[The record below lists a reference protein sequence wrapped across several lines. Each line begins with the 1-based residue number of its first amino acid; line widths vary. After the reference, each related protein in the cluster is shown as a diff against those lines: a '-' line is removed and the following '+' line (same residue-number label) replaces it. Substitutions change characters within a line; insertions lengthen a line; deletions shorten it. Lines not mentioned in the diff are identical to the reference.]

1 MSKKGNTTA
10 RAILFDFGGT
20 LDDDGLHWPLRFH
33 IAYREAGGELAYRDF
48 EAVFKSTDRDLA
60 ELPRIRT
67 MGQRAAIAATTA
79 LLIERLPDGARVN
92 VIRIIDTLHTAVLA
106 TVERNRPM
114 LERLSARY
122 RLGVVS
128 NFTGNLEPCLVEL
141 GIRPLFHA
149 LADSTLVGATKPDP
163 AIFRVV
169 LDELDVSAEA
179 TWMVGDNP
187 DADIRPATALGMR
200 TIWLAPESR
209 PMPPGLMPTK
219 RVAKLTDIESYLD

>member
-1 MSKKGNTTA
+1 MSKKGSPA
-10 RAILFDFGGT
+10 AKAILFDFGGT
-20 LDDDGLHWPLRFH
+20 LDDDGIHWPLRFH

-60 ELPRIRT
+60 ELPKIRT

-79 LLIERLPDGARVN
+79 LLIERLPDGADVN

-106 TVERNRPM
+106 TVARNRPM
-114 LERLSARY
+114 LERLAARY

-149 LADSTLVGATKPDP
+149 LADSALVGAVKPDP
-163 AIFRVV
+163 AIFHVV
-169 LDELDVSAEA
+169 LEELNVSAEA

-187 DADIRPATALGMR
+187 DADIRPAHALGMR

-209 PMPPGLMPTK
+209 PTPPGLTPTK